1 VGTVKIK
8 EYQQLIEEFVFYME
22 VTGYARSTVKGRSNH
37 IRDLFLYM
45 EENGICTLDEISNIR
60 LELFYTLQ
68 FGREN
73 KNAGAG
79 LKSATLNLYAGSIK
93 KFLEFLF
100 DFKQITHLQPDI
112 PYNRLE
118 QPDRQI
124 LSVEEIE
131 LLFGTTYGK
140 IRFNKYPAFHAARDR
155 AMLALYYSC
164 GLRRNE
170 GLNMEIKDIQLE
182 RLMVHVR
189 KGKGNRERYVPATY
203 TTMQTLAE
211 YIGERNSQLR
221 LMNKSTETLLVNEWG
236 DACGELTLSLS
247 LRRLA
252 ERSGNAVLI
261 AKRPGLHLL
270 RHSIATHLL
279 AGGMDMELIRQFL
292 GHKSLNT
299 TQIYT
304 HLVEITN

>member
-1 VGTVKIK
+1 METIQSG
-8 EYQQLIEEFVFYME
+8 EYQRIMEEFIFYME

-37 IRDLFLYM
+37 IRDFFLYM
-45 EENGICTLDEISNIR
+45 EENGICTLNEIDNTR
-60 LELFYTLQ
+60 LELFYALQ
-68 FGREN
+68 TRREN
-73 KNAGAG
+73 KNCSAG

-100 DFKQITHLQPDI
+100 DFKQITHLQPNI
-112 PYNRLE
+112 PYNHLE

-124 LSVEEIE
+124 LTTEEIE
-131 LLFGTTYGK
+131 ILFNTTYQK
-140 IRFNKYPAFHAARDR
+140 IRFNKYPDFHAARDR

-170 GLNMEIKDIQLE
+170 GLSMEIADIQQE
-182 RLMVHVR
+182 RSLVHVR
-189 KGKGNRERYVPATY
+189 KGKGNKERYVPATY
-203 TTMQTLAE
+203 TTMQTLTQ
-211 YIGERNSQLR
+211 YIGERNGQLR
-221 LMNKSTETLLVNEWG
+221 RMNKTTETLLINELG

-247 LRRLA
+247 LKRLA
-252 ERSGNAVLI
+252 ERSGNAVLSD
-261 AKRPGLHLL
+261 KKPGLHVL

-279 AGGMDMELIRQFL
+279 AGGMDIELIQQFL

-304 HLVEITN
+304 HLVGITN